1 MVGVGPPPRRTLAQ
15 HLTMDEPIEDHDDD
29 LLMDAARGIGIT
41 WERTP
46 LQLRRDWMET
56 PSAVDMLRRDVNA

>member
-1 MVGVGPPPRRTLAQ
+1 MAQ
-15 HLTMDEPIEDHDDD
+15 HLNMDEWIEVRDDD
-29 LLMDAARGIGIT
+29 LLMDAARNIGIE

-56 PSAVDMLRRDVNA
+56 LTAVDMLRRDVNEV